1 MSQHRVRRARSG
13 VWLTVVVLST
23 GLVACAQAV
32 PGAAQLR
39 PPAGA
44 RPGRTSPTAPTPM
57 TPTPMTP
64 TPMTPVPSGA
74 PTAVPLGPTASSPA
88 AGSPPASSPPDSS
101 PPAGVAPGRGGAPAA
116 SSPPVAPAAGT
127 DGFAGRRIVAY
138 YGAPGSASLGVLGSG
153 TPAQAWAQLDA
164 RAAAYDSPGRPAVRC
179 FELIATVAS
188 DSAGADGLYRNRLS
202 TSAIAPYLRTVRA
215 HGGTLLLDIQPGRS
229 DFLDEA
235 KALEPWLTQ
244 PDVGLALDPEWRMGP
259 GQVPGKEIGSVSAAE
274 VDSVSSWL
282 EDLTVAR
289 HLPDK
294 LFVVH
299 EFTEPELQDED
310 DLQNQPHL
318 HEIVNVD
325 GFGSVAVKLSVYH
338 RLARLSPFATG
349 LKLFYRQDP
358 VLMAP
363 RAVLAIRPVPQLVDY
378 Q

>member
-1 MSQHRVRRARSG
+1 MSQHRVRHARSG
-13 VWLTVVVLST
+13 VLLTAVVLSAVV
-23 GLVACAQAV
+23 GCAQTG
-32 PGAAQLR
+32 PRAAQLR
-39 PPAGA
+39 PPGGRGVPGTDAAVSA
-44 RPGRTSPTAPTPM
+44 RA
-57 TPTPMTP
+57 
-64 TPMTPVPSGA
+64 TPVPPGSGT
-74 PTAVPLGPTASSPA
+74 PTAVPLLTTAPLATPVTSTAGTTTADTPTASSP
-88 AGSPPASSPPDSS
+88 PTSSPPTTAAPTS
-101 PPAGVAPGRGGAPAA
+101 VTPGRGGAPA
-116 SSPPVAPAAGT
+116 PGAGT
-127 DGFAGRRIVAY
+127 DAFAGRRIVAY
-138 YGAPGSASLGVLGSG
+138 YGAPGSDSLGVLGAG

-164 RAAAYDSPGRPAVRC
+164 RADAYDSPGRPAVRC

-274 VDSVSSWL
+274 VNSVSSWL

-310 DLQNQPHL
+310 DLQNQQHL